1 MTIKK
6 HIGYILLISAFS
18 LNAQNMVI
26 DCTETIITAHFKS
39 VSDTLKGYNGL
50 VMLQSKSG
58 LKINYA
64 EDVTFI
70 HGFLARE
77 KESDYRKPFMY
88 IGNCNGKVK
97 VSSRIILQVG
107 DKNCKVKI
115 IEQ

>member
-1 MTIKK
+1 MKLLT
-6 HIGYILLISAFS
+6 YILLLLTFS

-26 DCTETIITAHFKS
+26 DCTETIITENFKS

-77 KESDYRKPFMY
+77 EENDYIKPYIY
-88 IGNCNGKVK
+88 IGNCNGNVK
-97 VSSRIILQVG
+97 VSIRINLEVG
-107 DKNCKVKI
+107 NKNCKVKI

>member
-1 MTIKK
+1 MKK
-6 HIGYILLISAFS
+6 LIYISLILTFS

-26 DCTETIITAHFKS
+26 DCTETIITGHFKS

-77 KESDYRKPFMY
+77 EESDYRKPIMY
-88 IGNCNGKVK
+88 IGNCNGNVK
-97 VSSRIILQVG
+97 VSSRINLQVG
-107 DKNCKVKI
+107 NKNCKVKI

>member
-1 MTIKK
+1 MKRIT
-6 HIGYILLISAFS
+6 YMLLLFCISA
-18 LNAQNMVI
+18 NAQNMI
-26 DCTETIITAHFKS
+26 INCTETIVTEQFKS

-77 KESDYRKPFMY
+77 EETDYIKPIMY
-88 IGNCNGKVK
+88 IENCNGNVK
-97 VSSRIILQVG
+97 VSSRINLQVG
-107 DKNCKVKI
+107 NKNCKVKI

>member
-1 MTIKK
+1 MK
-6 HIGYILLISAFS
+6 HLIHISLVLTFS
-18 LNAQNMVI
+18 INAQNMVI
-26 DCTETIITAHFKS
+26 DCTETIITEHFKS
-39 VSDTLKGYNGL
+39 VSETLKGYNGV

-77 KESDYRKPFMY
+77 EESDYIKPIMY
-88 IGNCNGKVK
+88 IGNCNGNVK
-97 VSSRIILQVG
+97 VSRRINLQVG
-107 DKNCKVKI
+107 NKNCKVKI

>member
-1 MTIKK
+1 MKLLT
-6 HIGYILLISAFS
+6 YISLFLTFS

-26 DCTETIITAHFKS
+26 DCTETIITEHFKS

-77 KESDYRKPFMY
+77 EA
-88 IGNCNGKVK
+88 
-97 VSSRIILQVG
+97 VSYTHLTLPTKRIV
-107 DKNCKVKI
+107 
-115 IEQ
+115 